1 MEFFN
6 QAIDIL
12 KILVMAL
19 GAGLAVW
26 GVINLLEGY
35 GSDNPA
41 ANHRALS
48 SLWLIKCN
56 KSEERKSTIQTE
68 PAVRSRNI
76 VETQD
81 FCYNGYRTFD
91 DGKRGGS
98 LCTSAINRYGTL

>member
-1 MEFFN
+1 MTIRE
-6 QAIDIL
+6 Q
-12 KILVMAL
+12 
-19 GAGLAVW
+19 
-26 GVINLLEGY
+26 
-35 GSDNPA
+35 
-41 ANHRALS
+41 NHRALN

>member
-41 ANHRALS
+41 ANAHVTL
-48 SLWLIKCN
+48 
-56 KSEERKSTIQTE
+56 
-68 PAVRSRNI
+68 RSRN
-76 VETQD
+76 
-81 FCYNGYRTFD
+81 
-91 DGKRGGS
+91 KRQGQMLHAIPYSPRIDSKKTGS
-98 LCTSAINRYGTL
+98 NS

>member
-12 KILVMAL
+12 KILVMAH

-41 ANHRALS
+41 AKSQGIKQLMAGGGVVLIGLQLIPLLS
-48 SLWLIKCN
+48 GLFS
-56 KSEERKSTIQTE
+56 
-68 PAVRSRNI
+68 
-76 VETQD
+76 
-81 FCYNGYRTFD
+81 
-91 DGKRGGS
+91 
-98 LCTSAINRYGTL
+98 

>member
-1 MEFFN
+1 MPDLSDTVAKCRMGTAKNFT
-6 QAIDIL
+6 
-12 KILVMAL
+12 
-19 GAGLAVW
+19 
-26 GVINLLEGY
+26 LLLLLY
-35 GSDNPA
+35 HTQVKA
-41 ANHRALS
+41 RALS